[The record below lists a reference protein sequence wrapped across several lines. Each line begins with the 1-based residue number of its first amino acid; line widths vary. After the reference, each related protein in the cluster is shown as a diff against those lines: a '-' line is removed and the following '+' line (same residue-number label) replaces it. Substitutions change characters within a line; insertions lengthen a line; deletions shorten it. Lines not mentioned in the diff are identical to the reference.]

1 MNYIVLDLE
10 WNQGNEEKEK
20 QRKDIPF
27 EIIEIG
33 AIKLDSRMEPAGSF
47 HEMVKPQVYREMHR
61 MTRQLLHMDMKQL
74 QGGELFPDVMKRF
87 LSWCGEAAEGSLP
100 ENGTCPEETAAAEK
114 GSPQNRAA
122 ENGARGE
129 QGGAEQSAAGSACA
143 VPVRHLGA
151 AGSDGAAAE
160 HAFLRHGACGERAG
174 KIL

>member
-1 MNYIVLDLE
+1 
-10 WNQGNEEKEK
+10 
-20 QRKDIPF
+20 
-27 EIIEIG
+27 
-33 AIKLDSRMEPAGSF
+33 MEPAGSF

-87 LSWCGEAAEGSLP
+87 LSWLRGSRGGQPAGKRDLS
-100 ENGTCPEETAAAEK
+100 GRDGC
-114 GSPQNRAA
+114 
-122 ENGARGE
+122 RGE
-129 QGGAEQSAAGSACA
+129 GIARRTERQRMERGESRGGAEQSAAGSACA